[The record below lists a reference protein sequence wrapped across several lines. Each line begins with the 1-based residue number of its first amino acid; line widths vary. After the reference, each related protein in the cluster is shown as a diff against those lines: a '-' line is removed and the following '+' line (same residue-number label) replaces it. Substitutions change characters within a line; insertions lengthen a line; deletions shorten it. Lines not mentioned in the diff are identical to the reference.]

1 MNDKNYEIP
10 LGLAMSLA
18 SNEQAMKQ
26 YADMTKEQKIAVQTK
41 AKQAL
46 SKSEMQRIV
55 QNIADGKFTM

>member
-1 MNDKNYEIP
+1 MNDKSYELP

-18 SNEQAMKQ
+18 LNEQAMKQ
-26 YADMTKEQKIAVQTK
+26 YSCMTKEQKIAVQTE
-41 AKQAL
+41 AKKAL

>member
-26 YADMTKEQKIAVQTK
+26 YSGMTKEERMAVQTE

-46 SKSEMQRIV
+46 SKSEMKRIV

>member
-1 MNDKNYEIP
+1 MNNKNYELP

-26 YADMTKEQKIAVQTK
+26 YSNMTKKQKIAVQTK

-55 QNIADGKFTM
+55 QNIADGKFTI

>member
-1 MNDKNYEIP
+1 MTDKNNEMP

-18 SNEQAMKQ
+18 LNEQAMKQ
-26 YADMTKEQKIAVQTK
+26 YSGMTKEQKIAVQAE

>member
-1 MNDKNYEIP
+1 MTDKNSEIP

-18 SNEQAMKQ
+18 LNEQAMRQ
-26 YADMTKEQKIAVQTK
+26 YSSMTKKQRMAVQEE